1 MQIEFGKIGA
11 IVVRLLVYWI
21 PRDKHLIVYGGAM
34 DYFIDNVKY
43 LFIRHQET
51 MPDYKHVWL
60 TRRSST
66 YEFLSSRG
74 FHVYYSNSLKGWYHL
89 LRAGFFISDD
99 YIDRYASHNCTVG
112 AVRINLWHGIP
123 FKMIGWIK
131 ADNEPAFQAK
141 GWFWETFIAHHQ
153 HGDYCLSTSKSISR
167 HFSAALHFPIE
178 NVYISGYPRTIPFFM
193 DESQRIQFIQKYESE
208 EMLDTYLR
216 IKDMKCR
223 KLMYMPTFRDKNVNY
238 INEAI
243 PSWED
248 LNEVL
253 VQNNVCLYL
262 KLHRM
267 TPTPQNKMLSNIIVL
282 DSSLDIYTLLPLF
295 DGLISDYSSIMSDFG
310 LLNRPVVLYTFDLEQ
325 YISQSRPVFQ
335 RFWDVYERLTI
346 LHNYEEL
353 VDFIRMKE
361 LPVSYFPVADYYEC
375 PQDMDATKRLINR
388 LS

>member
-1 MQIEFGKIGA
+1 MPIELDKIRA
-11 IVVRLLVYWI
+11 IAVRFLVYWI
-21 PRDKHLIVYGGAM
+21 PRNKHLIVYGGAM

-43 LFIRHQET
+43 LFIRHHET

-66 YEFLSSRG
+66 YELISSKG
-74 FHVYYSNSLKGWYHL
+74 FRVFMSNSFKGWYYL

-99 YIDRYASHNCTVG
+99 YIDRYASHNCSVG

-131 ADNEPAFQAK
+131 ADDEPAFQPK
-141 GWFWETFIAHHQ
+141 GWFWEKFIAHHL
-153 HGDYCLSTSKSISR
+153 HGDYCLSTSTSICQ
-167 HFSAALHFPIE
+167 HFSASLHFPLE
-178 NVYISGYPRTIPFFM
+178 NIYISGYPRTIPFFM
-193 DESQRIQFIQKYESE
+193 DEPHRVQFIQKYESK
-208 EMLDTYLR
+208 EMLDTYMR
-216 IKDMKCR
+216 VKEMKCR
-223 KLMYMPTFRDKNVNY
+223 RLMYMPTFRDKNVNY

-253 VQNNVCLYL
+253 MQNNVCLYL

-267 TPTPQNKMLSNIIVL
+267 TPTPRNKQYSNIIVL
-282 DSSLDIYTLLPLF
+282 DSSLDIYPLLPLF

-325 YISQSRPVFQ
+325 YISQSRPVFK

-353 VDFIRMKE
+353 KNFILMKE
-361 LPVSYFPVADYYEC
+361 LPASYFPVADYYDC